1 MNNAVYGKTLEN
13 MRNRTKMMLVNDG
26 EKLLKYVRNP
36 EFYSCSVLKDELAIV
51 TNRVKIVKLTPL
63 FLGAAV
69 LDKSKHHMF
78 QFRYDHTTKVYGEDM
93 RIRYTDTDS
102 FHIKYNMSREEL
114 YVCIKSKR
122 KQQ

>member
-26 EKLLKYVRNP
+26 EKLL
-36 EFYSCSVLKDELAIV
+36 
-51 TNRVKIVKLTPL
+51 L

-69 LDKSKHHMF
+69 LDKSKHHVF
-78 QFRYDHTTKVYGEDM
+78 QFQYDHTTKVYGEDM

-102 FHIKYNMSREEL
+102 FHIK
-114 YVCIKSKR
+114 
-122 KQQ
+122 